1 MELFRDNWSYLKVE
15 MSWLERILLNAVA
28 KARIQEAKLNRHAK
42 TNADRATRDW
52 WEGIVSFE
60 KVGYD
65 SPPPA
70 RRVNS
75 DQSYQQQLDSRIK
88 QSQAA
93 GIELMLPRL
102 CDRYHLS
109 LFERQT
115 ILLAIAPEIHRRYGE
130 LCGYLA
136 GSAGLPT
143 VDLTLRLFCRDDLAW
158 RQGRSQL
165 LTGALVTEGFL
176 LPVKSS
182 ASSAQ
187 SFLQQPLK
195 LNPHLVSDLLS
206 DLVGDVGVLE
216 RRFEGCSDRVVTIS
230 IVRPIVLG
238 ETLLPTKLKTQM
250 TRLMTKLKT
259 IVSSQAL
266 IVTGLDRLLIE
277 PDDWSTF
284 YGTIAQKMAMQPE
297 QIDLD
302 SLDLRSILTRWPSS
316 IPIETTIEPSNTSK
330 LLVIRSAQVLLSR
343 HSFLSRVEK
352 MKFITQVRSIYKLVV
367 LELPYPMAIEQVW
380 RSWILDS
387 ISLPI
392 ENRK

>member
-1 MELFRDNWSYLKVE
+1 

-70 RRVNS
+70 RRVNP

-102 CDRYHLS
+102 CDQYNLS

-115 ILLAIAPEIHRRYGE
+115 ILLAIAPEIHRRYSE

-143 VDLTLRLFCRDDLAW
+143 VDLALRLFCRDDQAW
-158 RQGRSQL
+158 RQGRSLL

-176 LPVKSS
+176 LPVMSS

-206 DLVGDVGVLE
+206 DWVGDVDMLAQKLDGY
-216 RRFEGCSDRVVTIS
+216 SNSAMTIPS
-230 IVRPIVLG
+230 VRPILRPIIQPIVLG

-250 TRLMTKLKT
+250 ARTTAKLKT

-266 IVTGLDRLLIE
+266 IDWTRSTLD
-277 PDDWSTF
+277 
-284 YGTIAQKMAMQPE
+284 
-297 QIDLD
+297 
-302 SLDLRSILTRWPSS
+302 
-316 IPIETTIEPSNTSK
+316 
-330 LLVIRSAQVLLSR
+330 
-343 HSFLSRVEK
+343 
-352 MKFITQVRSIYKLVV
+352 
-367 LELPYPMAIEQVW
+367 
-380 RSWILDS
+380 
-387 ISLPI
+387 
-392 ENRK
+392 

>member
-1 MELFRDNWSYLKVE
+1 

-70 RRVNS
+70 RRVNP

-93 GIELMLPRL
+93 GIDLVLPRL
-102 CDRYHLS
+102 CDRCKLS

-136 GSAGLPT
+136 GSTGLPT
-143 VDLTLRLFCRDDLAW
+143 VDLALRLFCRDDQAW

-176 LPVKSS
+176 LPVI
-182 ASSAQ
+182 SSAQ

-195 LNPHLVSDLLS
+195 LNPYLVSDL
-206 DLVGDVGVLE
+206 VGSGP
-216 RRFEGCSDRVVTIS
+216 RFEGCSDPAMTM
-230 IVRPIVLG
+230 PIVFG

-250 TRLMTKLKT
+250 TRTTTKLKT
-259 IVSSQAL
+259 IGPSQAL
-266 IVTGLDRLLIE
+266 VFAGLDRLLIE

-284 YGTIAQKMAMQPE
+284 YGTIAQKMAMEPE

-302 SLDLRSILTRWPSS
+302 SLDLRSILTRWQNS
-316 IPIETTIEPSNTSK
+316 IPIATTIEESDTPK

-343 HSFLSRVEK
+343 HALLSRAEK
-352 MKFITQVRSIYKLVV
+352 IKFMAQVRSVYKLVL

-387 ISLPI
+387 VSFPI
-392 ENRK
+392 DGRK